1 MFDTRQTPL
10 FAECFFFPSVFKIA
24 LGKEFV
30 CRVPERIHSANI
42 KTLSKFDIS
51 GSGCDQGP
59 KGPGLK
65 GNEGNLYLHRSSGP
79 PLEDE
84 APPLMGVPRPD
95 GPYNRVEGHHP

>member
-1 MFDTRQTPL
+1 MTLGKTSCL
-10 FAECFFFPSVFKIA
+10 PSVFSAA
-24 LGKEFV
+24 LGKELV
-30 CRVPERIHSANI
+30 RQVSEGIHSANI

-84 APPLMGVPRPD
+84 APPLVGVLRPN
-95 GPYNRVEGHHP
+95 GPYNQVEGHHL